1 MAAAACNGASARL
14 SGSGSASS
22 FDKYTDRNVAT
33 MGAVITFYIR

>member
-1 MAAAACNGASARL
+1 MAAAPVIGASARL

-33 MGAVITFYIR
+33 MDALITFYMR